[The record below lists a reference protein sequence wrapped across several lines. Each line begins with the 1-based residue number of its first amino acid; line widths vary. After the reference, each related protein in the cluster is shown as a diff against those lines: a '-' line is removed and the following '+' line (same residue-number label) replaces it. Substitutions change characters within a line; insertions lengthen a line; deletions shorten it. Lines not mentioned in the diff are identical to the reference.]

1 MAAPWKDITI
11 KTKDGSQENEYL
23 VRINGE
29 VSSLKQIQQK
39 LLKKMLR
46 DNVIQFNPMTVK
58 IGDKA
63 EIKNPKWVKKAFTGW
78 ANDYPITQ
86 LWLTPQALKMWQD
99 PNYYDNDMKKFVDEW
114 MSLMVL

>member
-11 KTKDGSQENEYL
+11 KTKDGTQKNEYL

-39 LLKKMLR
+39 LLRKMLR
-46 DNVIQFNPMTVK
+46 DGVIRFNPMTVK
-58 IGDKA
+58 IGDKS
-63 EIKNPKWVKKAFTGW
+63 EIKNETWVRKAFTGW
-78 ANDYPITQ
+78 ANDLPFSKSWI
-86 LWLTPQALKMWQD
+86 TPQAWD

-114 MSLMVL
+114 MSLMVGV